1 MQSRYKCQLEGDMK
15 PIVIVLASFFV
26 ILQYKLWFEQDGV
39 KEVWNLQQA
48 VTQQTQINT
57 EITQRNTVLAAEV
70 NDLKSGQSAIEERAR
85 IDLNMIKPGEVFYQI
100 VPSSQSTAS

>member
-1 MQSRYKCQLEGDMK
+1 MHSCCNCQLEGAMK
-15 PIVIVLASFFV
+15 PIIIILASFFV
-26 ILQYKLWFEQDGV
+26 ILQYKLWFEGDGV

-48 VTQQTQINT
+48 VAQQTQINT
-57 EITQRNTVLAAEV
+57 ELTQRNTVLAAEV
-70 NDLKSGQSAIEERAR
+70 TDLKSGQSAIEERAR